1 MVTPNCTGGNSAQQ
15 PKLIKGVKM
24 EIVCK
29 HCSKTFEGR
38 KDALYCSDACRKAHK
53 RNTGFPEPNSQPQL
67 ELKQLRADLEASRYK
82 AGIFQEMLKEFLQ
95 DHPHLVATITGDYF
109 GRIIERRRSQGE
121 ARQLE
126 EHFNY
131 RPDNGQSA
139 DK

>member
-1 MVTPNCTGGNSAQQ
+1 
-15 PKLIKGVKM
+15 M

-29 HCSKTFEGR
+29 HCSKPFEGR

-53 RNTGFPEPNSQPQL
+53 RNTGFPEPDSQPQL
-67 ELKQLRADLEASRYK
+67 ELEQLRADLQASRYK

-131 RPDNGQSA
+131 RPDNGQTP